1 MVPESLQK
9 PMLLLERW
17 QWIGLF
23 MLILLA
29 MISGRIVNFVLD
41 GLLKKWRKRL
51 ERGDRSSV
59 PEDVWTNVERPAGL
73 LVMGLVFRLLMPFLL
88 LPAGVITVLKVAV
101 TIFMTCAGVWLTCRI
116 IDIVGAY
123 VGRMASKT
131 ESKLDDLLV
140 PMVRRS
146 LKVFVVAF
154 GLIFI
159 AQNLN
164 IEVSSLLA
172 GLGIGGL
179 AFALAAKD
187 LLANIFGSVMILVDQ
202 PFRIGDWVVIGDAEG
217 TVEDVGFRYTRIR
230 TFYNS
235 LISLPNSVIV
245 NTKVDNLGMRTYR
258 RCSCMIS
265 VTYDTPPDRIEA
277 FCEGI
282 RELVRIHPY
291 TRKDYF
297 NVYFNKFAASS
308 LDILLYVFWQTPD
321 WPTELQ
327 EKHRLFVDIVRL
339 ANHLGVEF
347 AFPTQ
352 TLHLV
357 STPGS
362 VAQSDSVGALSD
374 TVGALSDT
382 VGTPSAFA
390 EAVEAVAQKAA
401 AVMTGGK
408 QTAETT
414 AEETAPL
421 LTGTDMEQALE
432 LGRATSRELV
442 KSTLGEPAEK
452 PPQVTFN

>member
-1 MVPESLQK
+1 MGSDFTWVRVMVPESLQK

-362 VAQSDSVGALSD
+362 VAQSNS
-374 TVGALSDT
+374 